1 MTAIAHAGYMT
12 GRHLRALARQPW
24 YIAFTLLQPLVY
36 LLIFGALFEKAS
48 LIPGFGS
55 DSYITF
61 LTPGVLV
68 MSALFTAV
76 WNGMDILED
85 MKRGTLDRFLV
96 TPVWRGALI
105 AGPIA
110 NAAVSSL
117 VQAAVI
123 FGVGSLLGAH
133 YEGGIAGVAVLIVAS
148 LLLTAP
154 FAAFSNAVALTAR
167 QEETMIGLANFVA
180 LPLTFLASGFIP
192 LDLAPNWIQTVAR
205 FNPVNWALKAG
216 REALS
221 AAPDWG
227 LIGIRLGSLVVVGAV
242 LFTLATSAFRSYQRS
257 I

>member
-24 YIAFTLLQPLVY
+24 YIAFTLLQPLIY

-76 WNGMDILED
+76 WNGMNILED

-117 VQAAVI
+117 VQAGVI
-123 FGVGSLLGAH
+123 LGVGMVD
-133 YEGGIAGVAVLIVAS
+133 GV
-148 LLLTAP
+148 
-154 FAAFSNAVALTAR
+154 
-167 QEETMIGLANFVA
+167 LA
-180 LPLTFLASGFIP
+180 IP
-192 LDLAPNWIQTVAR
+192 
-205 FNPVNWALKAG
+205 G
-216 REALS
+216 YREL
-221 AAPDWG
+221 WG
-227 LIGIRLGSLVVVGAV
+227 
-242 LFTLATSAFRSYQRS
+242 RS